1 MIYSI
6 LLILLTQVT
15 VDANWIYVGSWDVL
29 AVLNPITSRAW
40 SFFNVIVAF
49 AWVFII
55 DFFVRLILSY
65 LKIWR

>member
-15 VDANWIYVGSWDVL
+15 VDASWIYVGSWDVL
-29 AVLNPITSRAW
+29 AVLNPITSWAW

-65 LKIWR
+65 LKIGR